1 MKKYIILT
9 LVLLFL
15 ITFIPSKGVAM
26 GSAPNYKEQIM
37 EKYKKIDLS
46 DGDSKEEATI
56 IAQNYLFEK
65 GIDKDCIIA
74 KTKVMD
80 KEWWIPDGCWEI
92 RFGVVPI
99 IKQKQGLEWFS
110 VYIDKISGE
119 IKGSGWGPDS

>member
-1 MKKYIILT
+1 MLISLS
-9 LVLLFL
+9 L

-26 GSAPNYKEQIM
+26 GSAPDYKEQIM

-46 DGDSKEEATI
+46 DGINKEEAI
-56 IAQNYLFEK
+56 MIAQNYLIEK

-92 RFGVVPI
+92 RFGAI
-99 IKQKQGLEWFS
+99 DSIKQKQGLEWFS
-110 VYIDKISGE
+110 VYIDKIKGE
-119 IKGSGWGPDS
+119 IKGKGWGPS